1 MEFNSVID
9 KRRTSREWT
18 DRDVDFEI
26 IKRIIEAGMKAPSW
40 DHYRNWQFIVLHTK
54 EEKENAFSYA
64 KYIADRFDLSRYEGR
79 KLNLAQ
85 EMYAYAMPRQ
95 YTMLVDCPYVIVPL
109 FKCAKLNAEWV
120 SKLNPLTTAWCVA
133 ENIMLAAIN
142 EGLGYSL
149 RIPLN
154 KEHNIVLEKLGVPAE
169 IYNKNDRRYWELLDG
184 ELKGWAAEIGLDY
197 VTNDDSMSR
206 PFEAPPI
213 IVNFFYHS
221 EIKKSARKGGER
233 HA

>member
-1 MEFNSVID
+1 MEFNEVIS

-18 DRDVDFEI
+18 DRDVDFEAV
-26 IKRIIEAGMKAPSW
+26 KRIIGAGMKAPSW

-54 EEKENAFSYA
+54 EEKENAFSHADYVA
-64 KYIADRFDLSRYEGR
+64 KRFHISRYENR

-109 FKCAKLNAEWV
+109 FQCKKLNAEWV

-133 ENIMLAAIN
+133 ENIMLAVIN

-154 KEHNIVLEKLGVPAE
+154 REHDIVLEKLGVPGGWMTPCFIGVGYPKE
-169 IYNKNDRRYWELLDG
+169 DERILEQYDSSPDG
-184 ELKGWAAEIGLDY
+184 HIHMGGWG
-197 VTNDDSMSR
+197 
-206 PFEAPPI
+206 
-213 IVNFFYHS
+213 
-221 EIKKSARKGGER
+221 K
-233 HA
+233 

>member
-1 MEFNSVID
+1 MEFNEVIN
-9 KRRTSREWT
+9 RRKTSREWT
-18 DRDVDFEI
+18 DRDVDFEV

-64 KYIADRFDLSRYEGR
+64 KYIADRFDIRKYENR

-85 EMYAYAMPRQ
+85 KMYSYAMPRQ

-109 FKCAKLNAEWV
+109 FKCSKLNGEWV
-120 SKLNPLTTAWCVA
+120 SKLNPLTTSWCVA
-133 ENIMLAAIN
+133 ENIMLAVIN

-154 KEHNIVLEKLGVPAE
+154 KEHDIVLNQLNVPHGWMTPCFIGVGYPKE
-169 IYNKNDRRYWELLDG
+169 DELVLEQYSSKPDKNIHMGAW
-184 ELKGWAAEIGLDY
+184 
-197 VTNDDSMSR
+197 
-206 PFEAPPI
+206 
-213 IVNFFYHS
+213 
-221 EIKKSARKGGER
+221 
-233 HA
+233 

>member
-1 MEFNSVID
+1 
-9 KRRTSREWT
+9 
-18 DRDVDFEI
+18 
-26 IKRIIEAGMKAPSW
+26 MKAPSW
-40 DHYRNWQFIVLHTK
+40 DHYRNWQFIVLHTR

-64 KYIADRFDLSRYEGR
+64 KYIAEKFDTGKYENR

-109 FKCAKLNAEWV
+109 FKCSRLNAEWV

-133 ENIMLAAIN
+133 ENIMLAVIN

-154 KEHNIVLEKLGVPAE
+154 KEHNIVLEKLGVPHGWMTPCFIGVGYPKE
-169 IYNKNDRRYWELLDG
+169 DERVLEQYDSSPDG
-184 ELKGWAAEIGLDY
+184 HIRMGGW
-197 VTNDDSMSR
+197 
-206 PFEAPPI
+206 
-213 IVNFFYHS
+213 
-221 EIKKSARKGGER
+221 K
-233 HA
+233 

>member
-1 MEFNSVID
+1 MEFNEVID

-18 DRDVDFEI
+18 DQEVDFET
-26 IKRIIEAGMKAPSW
+26 IKRIIGAGMKAPSW
-40 DHYRNWQFIVLHTK
+40 DHYRNWQFIVLH
-54 EEKENAFSYA
+54 ERAEKENAFSYA
-64 KYIADRFDLSRYEGR
+64 KYIADRFDIGRYENR

-95 YTMLVDCPYVIVPL
+95 YTMLVECPYVIVPL
-109 FKCAKLNAEWV
+109 FRCSRLNAEWV

-154 KEHNIVLEKLGVPAE
+154 KEHNVVLEKLGVPQ
-169 IYNKNDRRYWELLDG
+169 
-184 ELKGWAAEIGLDY
+184 GWMTPCFIGIGHPRED
-197 VTNDDSMSR
+197 
-206 PFEAPPI
+206 
-213 IVNFFYHS
+213 
-221 EIKKSARKGGER
+221 ER
-233 HA
+233 ILIQYDPTPDTHIHIEKW

>member
-1 MEFNSVID
+1 MCLSGLVSYCSKISSSSF
-9 KRRTSREWT
+9 
-18 DRDVDFEI
+18 
-26 IKRIIEAGMKAPSW
+26 G
-40 DHYRNWQFIVLHTK
+40 
-54 EEKENAFSYA
+54 YA
-64 KYIADRFDLSRYEGR
+64 KFIADRFDLSKYEGR

-133 ENIMLAAIN
+133 ENIMLAVVN

-154 KEHNIVLEKLGVPAE
+154 KEHNIVLEKLGVPA
-169 IYNKNDRRYWELLDG
+169 
-184 ELKGWAAEIGLDY
+184 GWMTPCFIG
-197 VTNDDSMSR
+197 
-206 PFEAPPI
+206 I
-213 IVNFFYHS
+213 
-221 EIKKSARKGGER
+221 G
-233 HA
+233 